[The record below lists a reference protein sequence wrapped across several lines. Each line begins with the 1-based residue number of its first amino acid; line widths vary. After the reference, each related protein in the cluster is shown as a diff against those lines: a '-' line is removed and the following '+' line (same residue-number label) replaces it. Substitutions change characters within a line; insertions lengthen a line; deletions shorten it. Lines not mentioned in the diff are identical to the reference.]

1 MKLNRRRKKM
11 EGKYLV
17 LIIVLVVFILIG
29 FISLS
34 VKDDRGQTFIEKGLK
49 DIGLNIQNILYTP
62 FRFVGN
68 KIDNYND
75 MKRIYKE
82 YKALD
87 ESKSKTNLLE
97 EENKELKKSVEDLK
111 KLLDLKNSMSDYEL
125 VNATVINRNVGSW
138 YNTLTIDK
146 GAKNDVKV
154 GMVVL
159 TGSGLIGKV
168 IKTNFY
174 TSDVKL
180 ITTMDLN
187 NKISVGILTDNNMT
201 YGLLSG
207 YDLKRKELLVIDII
221 DDTII
226 KEGDTV
232 VTSGLSDAYPK
243 GIVVGVVSKVEND
256 DFGTS
261 RRIRVKPATDFN
273 YLNYVTI
280 LKGEISYD

>member
-1 MKLNRRRKKM
+1 MKLNRRRKKI
-11 EGKYLV
+11 ETKYIV
-17 LIIVLVVFILIG
+17 LIVIIFVFMLIG

-34 VKDDRGQTFIEKGLK
+34 TKDDRGQTFIEKGLR
-49 DIGLNIQNILYTP
+49 DVGLNIQKVLYTP
-62 FRFVGN
+62 FRFVGD
-68 KIDNYND
+68 KIDNYNE
-75 MKRIYKE
+75 MKRIYRE
-82 YKALD
+82 YKKLD
-87 ESKSKTNLLE
+87 DNKSKTNLIT

-111 KLLDLKNSMSDYEL
+111 KLLDLNNSMSDYDL

-146 GAKNDVKV
+146 GEKSGIKV

-168 IKTNFY
+168 IKTSFY

-187 NKISVGILTDNNMT
+187 NKISVGISSNNTLT

-221 DDTII
+221 DDALI

-232 VTSGLSDAYPK
+232 ITSGLSDAYPK
-243 GIVVGVVSKVEND
+243 GIVIGSVSKVESD

-273 YLNYVTI
+273 YLNYVTV
-280 LKGEISYD
+280 LKGDISYD